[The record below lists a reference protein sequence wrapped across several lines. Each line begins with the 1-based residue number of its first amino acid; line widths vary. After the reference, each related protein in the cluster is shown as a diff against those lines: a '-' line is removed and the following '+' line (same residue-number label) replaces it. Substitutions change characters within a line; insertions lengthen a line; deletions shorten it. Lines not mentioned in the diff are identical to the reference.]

1 MSISDD
7 PERYLGSLSYQLS
20 RTDQYM
26 LGPLAQMIKV
36 ERKKLDVPARLGPR
50 RTIEFNFEKLKE
62 MGTDDGMTQ
71 LQGLVMHQ
79 ALLHMDR
86 KRQITGGLPQFQ
98 PHANLA
104 AELSTWHKFEHTS
117 GTGRTVSDRFPK
129 PGHFGFEPGLSM
141 EEYFKLLV
149 KKAPP
154 KEDGGGAGE
163 GQSEND
169 ATEDLAK
176 KLGGKHAKE
185 YHRQDYETWTQV
197 STAQQQAMQ
206 DRVERE
212 LEPWVKTRGDKA
224 GNLAR
229 LLEDLRETKREKW
242 FDLVR
247 NVVGQRFASSSTSRR
262 SMKRPS
268 RRLGL
273 PNPGRVSGRKGA
285 VAVALDT
292 SGSIAD
298 VEMKIFMSKLWG
310 LLKSYEREVT
320 VIVCDCAVH
329 TVKVVRSFEDI
340 KTIDLKGGGGTS
352 SRPVFDYI
360 ETHPFDMLVY
370 LTDLFIDFP
379 DNPPKNLEVIWA
391 VINNE
396 GGVAP
401 FGRTFHIEV
410 EE

>member
-1 MSISDD
+1 MSDIAND

-26 LGPLAQMIKV
+26 MGPMAQMTKV
-36 ERKKLDVPARLGPR
+36 ERKKLDVAARLGPR
-50 RTIEFNFEKLKE
+50 RTIEYNFEKLKA

-71 LQGLVMHQ
+71 LQGLIMHQ

-86 KRQITGGLPQFQ
+86 KRQITGGLPMFQ

-104 AELSTWHKFEHTS
+104 AELSTWHKFEHTV
-117 GTGRTVSDRFPK
+117 GQGRKVSDHFPK
-129 PGHFGFEPGLSM
+129 PNHFGFGDGLSM

-149 KKAPP
+149 KKSPP
-154 KEDGGGAGE
+154 KESGGGKD
-163 GQSEND
+163 QSEND
-169 ATEDLAK
+169 ATKGLAE
-176 KLGGKHAKE
+176 KLGGKHAKD
-185 YHRQDYETWTQV
+185 YHQQDYDTWSQV
-197 STAQQQAMQ
+197 STSQQQAMQ

-212 LEPWVKTRGDKA
+212 LEPWVKARGDKA

-229 LLEDLRETKREKW
+229 LLEDLRETKKEKW

-247 NVVGQRFASSSTSRR
+247 NVIGQRFASSSSSRR

-273 PNPGRVSGRKGA
+273 PNPGRVSGRKGS

-292 SGSIAD
+292 SGSISD

-310 LLKSYEREVT
+310 LLKSYERDLT
-320 VIVCDCAVH
+320 VIVCDCAIH

-340 KTIDLKGGGGTS
+340 KTIDMKGGGGTS
-352 SRPVFDYI
+352 SRPVFEYL

-379 DNPPKNLEVIWA
+379 EEPPKNLEVIWA

-396 GGVAP
+396 EGQAP

-410 EE
+410 ED